1 MIELNSL
8 FRAELY
14 LMAAC
19 LLLCEWSIKRLFAL
33 IAFAKESLESVVSDC
48 VFLIQHRQVASYSTQ
63 PLGSSY
69 EPNIPGIGS

>member
-48 VFLIQHRQVASYSTQ
+48 VFSVIYPYSASTGSFLLYSA
-63 PLGSSY
+63 
-69 EPNIPGIGS
+69 IRIFV